1 MSRLHWGCGERP
13 RPGWINSDRIQRPG
27 VDLAGD
33 ILQGLPLRSDSIAY
47 IVSIHA
53 LQEIPYLELDGA
65 VRELRRVLEPG
76 GVLRLGLPDLARAI
90 NAYVGNDSAYFYITD
105 GESATLGGKFAI
117 QLTWYGSSRIM
128 FDWPYIHEVLTRGG
142 FREVRRCALGETA
155 SRYPEIV
162 ELDDRPRETLFVEAV
177 K

>member
-1 MSRLHWGCGERP
+1 LIRLHWGCGERP
-13 RPGWINSDRIQRPG
+13 RPGWINSDKIQRPG
-27 VDLAGD
+27 IDLPAD
-33 ILQGLPLRSDSIAY
+33 IRRGLPLRTDSVAY

-53 LQEIPYLELDGA
+53 LQEIPYLELDGV

-76 GVLRLGLPDLARAI
+76 GVLRLGLPDLERGI
-90 NAYVGNDSAYFYITD
+90 KAYVERDPAYFYIKD
-105 GESATLGGKFAI
+105 DESATLGGKFAI

-128 FDWPYIHEVLTRGG
+128 FDWDYIHEVLTRGG
-142 FREVRRCALGETA
+142 FREVRRCGLGQTA